1 MKPIALLFIT
11 FAQVGIAQIINIPDA
26 NFKAKLLQADVD
38 QGIAWTTGSGSL
50 ESRVKIDT
58 NDNGEIEIQEVLPI
72 KSILLDS
79 SNISDLTGIEYFIN
93 LEALLSRFNSLTTI
107 NLSTLTQLKNL
118 SVGHNQI
125 TSLNLSNLSQLIQLD
140 IIFNNFNTLDLSSN
154 PNLDILWC
162 RNNPNLTY
170 INLKNNRDQS
180 FTPTSGSGNRCWYNV
195 PNLVTVCADSSEVVA
210 LQQFLTTCGNSSGIT
225 VTTNCLLDV
234 ENFEMVSYS
243 IYPNP
248 TSGILN
254 IDSKIDLKS
263 VAIYDVQLRL
273 VNQIDHPYKNLTVDL
288 STFSSGCYFLKILS
302 SEGVMSTKKIV
313 KE

>member
-1 MKPIALLFIT
+1 FIT
-11 FAQVGIAQIINIPDA
+11 FAQVSIAQIINIPDA

-38 QGIAWTTGSGSL
+38 QYIAFTDGGSPAY
-50 ESRVKIDT
+50 RAKIDI
-58 NDNGEIEIQEVLPI
+58 NNNGDIEVPEVLPI
-72 KSILLDS
+72 KALIL
-79 SNISDLTGIEYFIN
+79 NNCGISDLTGIEYFIN
-93 LEALLSRFNSLTTI
+93 LENLQPIFNNLTTI
-107 NLSTLTQLKNL
+107 NVSTLTQLKRL
-118 SVGHNQI
+118 AVSHNQLTTI
-125 TSLNLSNLSQLIQLD
+125 DVSNQTQLVDIETS
-140 IIFNNFNTLDLSSN
+140 FNNFNTLDLSSN

-288 STFSSGCYFLKILS
+288 SSFSSGCYFLKILS